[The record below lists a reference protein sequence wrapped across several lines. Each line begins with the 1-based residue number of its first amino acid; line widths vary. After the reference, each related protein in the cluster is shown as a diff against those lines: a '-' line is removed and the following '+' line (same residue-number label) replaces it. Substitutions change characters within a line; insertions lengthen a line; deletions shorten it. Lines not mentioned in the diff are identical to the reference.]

1 MIILMG
7 VAGAGK
13 SLQGKMF
20 VDDLGYHWVSSGEL
34 FRSQLSEARKKE
46 LLSGKL
52 VSDDEVIELTAN
64 TLREINDSD
73 HVVLDGVPRTI
84 TQADWILDQIKQGK
98 LNVQAVFNLNISKD
112 VVKKRLLDRGRS
124 DDNEQGIDARFNVY
138 ETKTIPIIDYF
149 RENNVKVFDINAD
162 QSPETVHQEMLKHI
176 S

>member
-34 FRSQLSEARKKE
+34 FRSQLSEDRKKE
-46 LLSGKL
+46 LLTGKL
-52 VSDDEVIELTAN
+52 IRDDEVIELVSN
-64 TLREINDSD
+64 TLDNINDSG

-84 TQADWILDQIKQGK
+84 PQAEWILDQIKQDK
-98 LNVQAVFNLNISKD
+98 LNVQAVFNLTISKE
-112 VVKKRLLDRGRS
+112 VVRKRLLDRGRA
-124 DDNEQGIDARFNVY
+124 DDNEKIIDERFNEY
-138 ETKTIPIIDYF
+138 ETKTIPIIDFF
-149 RENNVKVFDINAD
+149 RENNLKVFDINAD
-162 QSPETVHQEMLKHI
+162 QSPETVHREMLKHI